1 MKHDVVIV
9 SGAAGGIGRA
19 VAERLARK
27 QICQLVLCDV
37 DSQGLEYVVESLPGA
52 GHQSFVVD
60 VGCEA
65 SVRGLFDRLES
76 QGLQASALANCFGI
90 SPVGE
95 NGDRIG
101 LDQTSVDLWNRVFQ
115 VNSTGVFLMCQ
126 AFLSQRA
133 IRDNNLPARIVN
145 VSSAAAQLGGY
156 RSCPAYIASKAAVI
170 ALTKS
175 IARDYADYGVLAN
188 SVCPGLIDTQMF
200 RQGCPSDN
208 VASRVP
214 VGRLGEVEDVAGAI
228 EFLLS
233 PAASYITG
241 ASIDV
246 NGGYRM
252 A

>member
-1 MKHDVVIV
+1 MNKEVVIV

-19 VAERLARK
+19 VAERLARLDTYR
-27 QICQLVLCDV
+27 LVLCDI
-37 DSQGLEYVVESLPGA
+37 DRQGLAAVMEGLPTA
-52 GHQSFVVD
+52 GHQSFTVD
-60 VGCEA
+60 VGCED
-65 SVRGLFDRLES
+65 SVRNLFRELEA

-90 SPVGE
+90 SPVAE

-101 LDQTSVDLWNRVFQ
+101 LEQTSLDLWNRVFQ
-115 VNSTGVFLMCQ
+115 VNSTGIFLMCQ
-126 AFLSQRA
+126 AFLQQVNVKDRA
-133 IRDNNLPARIVN
+133 QQKRLVN

-156 RSCPAYIASKAAVI
+156 RSCPAYIASKASVI

-175 IARDYADYGVLAN
+175 IARDYAEDGVLAN

-200 RQGCPSDN
+200 RQGNPADN

-214 VGRLGEVEDVAGAI
+214 LGRLGEADDVAGAV

-233 PAASYITG
+233 PLASYITG

>member
-1 MKHDVVIV
+1 MNDEVMIV

-19 VAERLARK
+19 VAERLAK
-27 QICQLVLCDV
+27 WEDCKLVLCDV
-37 DSQGLEYVVESLPGA
+37 DSQGLADLVKDLPGD
-52 GHQSFVVD
+52 GHQSYAID
-60 VGCEA
+60 VGCEE
-65 SVRGLFDRLES
+65 SVRGLYKSLES
-76 QGLQASALANCFGI
+76 QGLYASVLANCFGI
-90 SPVGE
+90 SPVDKNGE
-95 NGDRIG
+95 RIG
-101 LDQTSVDLWNRVFQ
+101 LEQTSADLWNQVFQ

-126 AFLSQRA
+126 AFLKQDG
-133 IRDNNLPARIVN
+133 IKYKEQTARIVN

-175 IARDYADYGVLAN
+175 IARDYSEHGVLAN
-188 SVCPGLIDTQMF
+188 CVCPGLIDTKMF

-214 VGRLGEVEDVAGAI
+214 IGRLGIADDVAGAI

-233 PAASYITG
+233 PSASYITG